1 MTALAPEEHRT
12 ASLPIVDLRLADDPA
27 RAEAFHDQLRA
38 ATRDFGFF
46 YLVGHGIPRE
56 LSADLVAVAKRFFAL
71 PEEDKLAI
79 EKIHSPH
86 YRGYSRVGDEFT
98 KGARDW
104 REQVDIGPEGEP
116 RAATE
121 EEPWAVLEG
130 PNLWPAA
137 LPEFRGTVEA
147 WISHNER
154 IARTLLRSWLLALG
168 QSTDLLDDAF
178 AAPDARLKV
187 VRYPEAPD
195 DSHDQGVGEH
205 KDFGALTLLFVEPG
219 KGGLQVEKGGEWIE
233 AEPVEDALIINIGE
247 LLEAATDGYLRATN
261 HRVVSRPGEG
271 DRISVPYFFNPDL
284 GRSLERWDLPA
295 DLAAEARGVEI
306 QEHNRIHDNYG
317 LNALKMWF
325 RSHPVVT
332 ERHHADLAHRLGI

>member
-1 MTALAPEEHRT
+1 MTALAPHDHRT
-12 ASLPIVDLRLADDPA
+12 ATLPIVDLRLADDPL
-27 RAEAFHDQLRA
+27 RAAEFQDQLRA

-46 YLVGHGIPRE
+46 YLVGHGIPRSLSTE
-56 LSADLVAVAKRFFAL
+56 LMSVAKRFFAL
-71 PEEDKLAI
+71 PEAEKLAI

-104 REQVDIGPEGEP
+104 REQVDIGPEGAP
-116 RAATE
+116 RAASDD
-121 EEPWAVLEG
+121 EPWAVLAG
-130 PNLWPAA
+130 PNLWPTA
-137 LPEFRGTVEA
+137 LPEFRATVEA
-147 WISHNER
+147 WLVHNER

-168 QSTDLLDDAF
+168 QAPDLLESAF
-178 AAPDARLKV
+178 REPDARLKV

-195 DSHDQGVGEH
+195 DTRDQGVGEH

-219 KGGLQVEKGGEWIE
+219 KGGLQVEKGGEWIA
-233 AEPVEDALIINIGE
+233 AEPVDDALIINIGE

-284 GRSLERWDLPA
+284 GRSLDRWELPRA
-295 DLAAEARGVEI
+295 LAAEARGIEI

-332 ERHHADLAHRLGI
+332 AQHHHDLAERLGI